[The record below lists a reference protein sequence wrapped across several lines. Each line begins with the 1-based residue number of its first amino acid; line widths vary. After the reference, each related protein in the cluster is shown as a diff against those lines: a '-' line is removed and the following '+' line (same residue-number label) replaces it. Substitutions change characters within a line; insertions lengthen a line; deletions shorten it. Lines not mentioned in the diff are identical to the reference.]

1 MNAERRSVPGT
12 LRILARLV
20 PASRREGWLSEW
32 AAEWAV
38 ASRSDRRES
47 GGSGRGT
54 LSVLFAACEDA
65 LALRLRRL
73 RHAGAAADVRY
84 AVRSLSARPG
94 FVAVVVVTLGLGI
107 GATVGI
113 ASAVRGIL
121 LRPLPWD
128 DPDRIVRVTT
138 AFHGGFEAPV
148 FSASVLEFLD
158 LQEDHPGFAEVAAY
172 VPTRSNSGRE
182 GEPLRVG
189 RVQTTPNLFDVLGT
203 DASVGRVFLESE
215 GRPGADR
222 VALLTHG
229 LWTEAFGGDP
239 AVVGATV
246 RIDELAH
253 TVVGVL
259 PPDFEFPGVDVEVL
273 TALRIDRANT
283 GGRGSHWVYMLG
295 LLRDGVELE
304 HARATAADLLPRWE
318 ERYAG
323 QHTLSA
329 EAHPLVLRG
338 VREVVVGE
346 MRGPLLVLSGAVLL
360 VLLVACLNVA
370 NLLLV
375 RGEDRARE
383 FGVRAALG
391 SGRGRVARQLL
402 VESGLLALAGGLVGL
417 GLAAG
422 ALELLPGLAQ
432 GALPP
437 NAAPSLDGAV
447 LVFGGGLVVG
457 VTLLFGLLPAFGAG
471 RDVARVL
478 REGGARSTAHRGR
491 LAFRRALVVMEVAAA
506 VALIAGAGV
515 LARGF
520 TNILA
525 VDPGF
530 DREGVLLFDLELPS
544 AKYSTAEEAAA
555 FHRERRVRA
564 EALPGGRAV
573 GAVRSP
579 PLSGDAPWE
588 SVSLPGAPVP
598 THDEAAGWTVQYQV
612 VDPGFF
618 EALGLPVVSGR
629 PLEDSDGADQPLVA
643 VVNRAAAR
651 ALWGER
657 DPIGREVRL
666 GPPPPAGPNPP
677 LTVVGVVADVRQTA
691 LDEPPAP
698 QLFVSRAQ
706 AGSVYG
712 GLGAAFAT
720 VLVRAD
726 GDPMALLPALRTL
739 VREMDPRLPLASP
752 RTLNEQI
759 VRSVGDRRLLTVL
772 MTLFSAVAAVLG
784 AVGLYGLVAYVVTR
798 RSREIGIRY
807 ALGAGRARVVRRI
820 VGEALALVLVGSAL
834 GVGLALALGEVL
846 AGFVFGTGPR
856 DPTVLVGAPLLLVV
870 VGLLASWIPAR
881 RASSVHPAEALRQ
894 E

>member
-1 MNAERRSVPGT
+1 MKYERRPPPRT

-38 ASRSDRRES
+38 ARGSGRRAR
-47 GGSGRGT
+47 GGSGRGM
-54 LSVLFAACEDA
+54 LSVLIAAAEDA
-65 LALRLRRL
+65 LTLRVRGL
-73 RHAGAAADVRY
+73 RHAGATADVRY
-84 AVRSLSARPG
+84 AVRSLAARPG
-94 FVAVVVVTLGLGI
+94 FVAVVVITLGLGI
-107 GATVGI
+107 GATVSI
-113 ASAVRGIL
+113 ASAVRGVL

-128 DPDRIVRVTT
+128 DPERIVRITT

-148 FSASVLEFLD
+148 FSASVLEYFD
-158 LQEDHPGFAEVAAY
+158 LQADHAGFQEVAAY
-172 VPTRSNSGRE
+172 VSTRSNLGRE

-189 RVQTTPNLFDVLGT
+189 LVQTTPNLFDVLGT
-203 DASVGRVFLESE
+203 DARVGRVFVESE

-229 LWTEAFGGDP
+229 IWTEAFGGDP
-239 AVVGATV
+239 DVVGTSV
-246 RIDELAH
+246 RLDERAH
-253 TVVGVL
+253 LVVGIL
-259 PPDFEFPGVDVEVL
+259 PPDFEFPGVDVDVL
-273 TALRIDRANT
+273 TTLRIDRANA

-295 LLRDGVELE
+295 RLRDGVELE
-304 HARATAADLLPRWE
+304 QARATAADLLPRWE
-318 ERYAG
+318 GRYAG

-329 EAHPLVLRG
+329 DAHPLVFRG

-402 VESGLLALAGGLVGL
+402 VESGLLVLAGGLVGL
-417 GLAAG
+417 GLAVG

-432 GALPP
+432 GAFPP

-457 VTLLFGLLPAFGAG
+457 VTLFFGLLPAFGAG
-471 RDVARVL
+471 SDVARVL
-478 REGGARSTAHRGR
+478 REGGLRSTAHRGR
-491 LAFRRALVVMEVAAA
+491 LAFRRALVVTEVAAA
-506 VALIAGAGV
+506 VALVAGAGV

-530 DREGVLLFDLELPS
+530 EREGVLLFDLELPS
-544 AKYSTAEEAAA
+544 AKYSTAQEAAA
-555 FHRERRVRA
+555 FHRELGARA
-564 EALPGGRAV
+564 EALPGVRAV

-588 SVSLPGAPVP
+588 SVSLPDEPAP
-598 THDEAAGWTVQYQV
+598 THDEAVGWSVQYQV
-612 VDPGFF
+612 VDAGFF
-618 EALGLPVVSGR
+618 DALGLPVRSGR
-629 PLEDSDGADQPLVA
+629 ALVDSDRADRPLVA

-666 GPPPPAGPNPP
+666 GPPPPAGPNPA
-677 LTVVGVVADVRQTA
+677 LTVVGVVADVRQTG
-691 LDEPPAP
+691 LDQAPAP
-698 QLFVSRAQ
+698 QLFVARAQ
-706 AGSVYG
+706 ADSIYG

-720 VLVRAD
+720 VVVRTD
-726 GDPMALLPALRTL
+726 GDPMSLLPSLRS
-739 VREMDPRLPLASP
+739 VVWEMDPRLPVASP
-752 RTLNEQI
+752 RTLEEQV

-820 VGEALALVLVGSAL
+820 VGEALALVLIGSAL
-834 GVGLALALGEVL
+834 GVGVALALGEVL
-846 AGFVFGTGPR
+846 AGFTFGTGPR
-856 DPTVLVGAPLLLVV
+856 DPTVLVGAPLLLVG

-881 RASSVHPAEALRQ
+881 RASSVHPAEVLRQ